1 MSLSRLE
8 NEGGEKPS
16 HENLLYDSKSS
27 LNESA
32 RNLVQSII
40 ITALLVLGDRVFH
53 GNTASMVEF
62 ALDWHRMECTECFN
76 SIAQQSVSFRN
87 AWTNSGNPDLF
98 IVPGIEST
106 LRIRRNQRI
115 RRRRDRGHQMD

>member
-1 MSLSRLE
+1 M
-8 NEGGEKPS
+8 
-16 HENLLYDSKSS
+16 
-27 LNESA
+27 
-32 RNLVQSII
+32 VQSII
-40 ITALLVLGDRVFH
+40 ITALLALDDRVFH

-106 LRIRRNQRI
+106 LRIIIGGVRELGGGGIGVTKWTEVKAGINAG
-115 RRRRDRGHQMD
+115 RGLRKNSRVS